1 MSRQGINKVIKPS
14 ISKDAYVAKGVRIL
28 GDVEVAEGCS
38 IWFNAV
44 IRGDEGKII
53 IGPGTN
59 VQDNAVIHSDMG
71 TNVLIGRN
79 VTIGHGAIVRSCVI
93 GDNVMVGMNSTIMSH
108 AEIGENSIIGA
119 NSFVA
124 YNSKFPSGSSKFPS
138 GSLILGSPAR
148 LVRKLGKDEI
158 KANSLAISV
167 YRDLVHKYKKG
178 EILGLDDA
186 NFK

>member
-1 MSRQGINKVIKPS
+1 MSRQGINKVIQPS

-93 GDNVMVGMNSTIMSH
+93 GDNVMVGMNSTVMSH

-124 YNSKFPSGSSKFPS
+124 YNSKFPS

-167 YRDLVHKYKKG
+167 YRDLVHKYRKG